1 MKKLL
6 LVILVLTTFSCINDS
21 NNTVKNKIPPVVKK
35 MQNKTK
41 NKNKK
46 FKGKPKSINEDL
58 YNSVIAERDSIRQLL
73 KERKSNYVKKKNN
86 YKSNFPE
93 ITKIIL
99 IKMKEEELKRQ
110 KIPSK
115 YLTEEFYDMY
125 DIEYTNVKVLK
136 FIDDRINDFI
146 SYLSIKTRLDFTK
159 IDSTNFI
166 KIKK

>member
-6 LVILVLTTFSCINDS
+6 LVILILTILSCTNES
-21 NNTVKNKIPPVVKK
+21 NNTGKNKIPPVVKK
-35 MQNKTK
+35 MQNK
-41 NKNKK
+41 K
-46 FKGKPKSINEDL
+46 FKGKPKSVNEDL
-58 YNSVIAERDSIRQLL
+58 YNSVIAERDSIKQLL